1 MESATLDFPTL
12 ETPPPVAAKPALPA
26 VAAPAVASVTP
37 SIKET
42 VLAQFKDAEVSILA
56 LAEKYRAVAFDV
68 TTTKG
73 MNEAKAARLE
83 LREKGRF
90 AVQRAEKSVKA
101 DVNDL
106 KRVMS
111 DEVERLVA
119 IVQPVEDAIDAQIKA
134 EEDRK
139 AREKAERERIE
150 AERVAAHQA
159 RLDTIGAYLT
169 HCQQPGMTAKR
180 IEDGITK
187 LAAAKFGP
195 DWQEFAVPAAD
206 LQCKTLEAMRA
217 LHARAVEREAEA
229 IRQQEEAARLEAQRI
244 ENERV
249 AAELAEDRRRLAAQQ
264 AELDRRAEQ
273 ETQERRAREAAEADR
288 QRIQAE
294 ELAAAKVVTD
304 STPAAIAPPEPAP
317 AAPVEA
323 VIRNPPFAAPAAV
336 DLLGDAVTPPA
347 EPEDAAQALAD
358 CRSALTHALAMLDEL
373 IVAYAPKRAAV
384 GLFARVS
391 TLRDLGGLPR
401 ATPTTN

>member
-134 EEDRK
+134 EEERK
-139 AREKAERERIE
+139 AREKAERDRIE
-150 AERVAAHQA
+150 AERVAAHQT
-159 RLDTIGAYLT
+159 RLATIGAYLT

-206 LQCKTLEAMRA
+206 LQCKTLESMRA
-217 LHARAVEREAEA
+217 LHAQAVEREAEA

-294 ELAAAKVVTD
+294 EVAAAKVVTD
-304 STPAAIAPPEPAP
+304 STPAAIAPPKP
-317 AAPVEA
+317 APVEA
-323 VIRNPPFAAPAAV
+323 AIGNPPAAAPAAV